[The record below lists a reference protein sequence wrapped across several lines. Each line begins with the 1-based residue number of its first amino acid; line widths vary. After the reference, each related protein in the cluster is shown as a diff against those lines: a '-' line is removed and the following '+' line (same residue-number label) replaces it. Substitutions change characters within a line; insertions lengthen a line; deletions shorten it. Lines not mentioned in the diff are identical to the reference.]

1 MYNHHFTFIDKIVF
15 LNLLQELH
23 TDGSCTPNVVTSS
36 SGDVISFCCGGGR
49 HDNAAVSDVHWL
61 VAALRA
67 VHA

>member
-1 MYNHHFTFIDKIVF
+1 MYNHHFTFIDKNVF
-15 LNLLQELH
+15 LNLFQELH
-23 TDGSCTPNVVTSS
+23 TDGSCNPHVVTSS
-36 SGDVISFCCGGGR
+36 DVISCFSGGGR